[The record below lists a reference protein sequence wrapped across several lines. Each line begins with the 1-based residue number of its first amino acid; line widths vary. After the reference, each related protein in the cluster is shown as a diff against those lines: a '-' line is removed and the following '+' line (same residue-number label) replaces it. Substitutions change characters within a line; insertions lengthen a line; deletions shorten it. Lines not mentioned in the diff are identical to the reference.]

1 MKIVFQVKEGGVLNP
16 FSEEDKE
23 AMGNY
28 KLNQVVTGDIKG
40 TTKKRSLEHLRLFM
54 ACCSFVARNTEDG
67 NWNTKEKV
75 VEQIKIKLRY
85 IKTYIVLDDRTVQF
99 ITDSISF
106 ERMAHMESVNFINN
120 GINELAA
127 FLGVS
132 TDELV
137 ENVKREIGGV

>member
-1 MKIVFQVKEGGVLNP
+1 MKIAFQVKEGGVLNP

-28 KLNQVVTGDIKG
+28 KLNQVVICDVKG

-85 IKTYIVLDDRTVQF
+85 IKTYIVVDGTVQF
-99 ITDSISF
+99 VTDSISF

-127 FLGVS
+127 FLGVP

>member
-1 MKIVFQVKEGGVLNP
+1 MKIAFQVKEGGVLNP

-40 TTKKRSLEHLRLFM
+40 ISKNRSPEHLRLFM
-54 ACCSFVARNTEDG
+54 ACCGFVAKNTEDG

-85 IKTYIVLDDRTVQF
+85 IKTYIVVDGTVQF
-99 ITDSISF
+99 VTDSISF

-137 ENVKREIGGV
+137 ENVKREI